1 MILLSRLG
9 QTFSASLGSLA
20 SVYPTTPGPPL
31 TDRPHPAFSTYRPPP
46 NSVMVK
52 VPPVSGPGVL
62 MCSDCDTQVRIELSI
77 YFFNYY
83 PPSSSRTTSR
93 W

>member
-9 QTFSASLGSLA
+9 QTLPASLGTLA